1 MQITTGSAKLD
12 HLLKGGVE
20 TGQITE
26 AGFGNRK
33 GPRMDDPFFLGRE
46 KRLGSRNEVCFFVET
61 RSLASFWPAPKLKG
75 KR

>member
-1 MQITTGSAKLD
+1 MSTTPLDTFVSCEKLQVTDRSSQSPQVQITTGSAKLD

-33 GPRMDDPFFLGRE
+33 GEHSEISFFLG
-46 KRLGSRNEVCFFVET
+46 
-61 RSLASFWPAPKLKG
+61 P
-75 KR
+75 

>member
-33 GPRMDDPFFLGRE
+33 GPRMDDPFFLAVKKGW
-46 KRLGSRNEVCFFVET
+46 EVEMKYVF
-61 RSLASFWPAPKLKG
+61 LLKQEALLHSG
-75 KR
+75 QLQN